1 MDSSPN
7 NRLQILQNRINQYDM
22 RFPVATIV
30 KETGLNKGYVS
41 AVLNGKKPISD
52 NFWDTF
58 DKKFPEKFKEDKKA
72 DPPPLADLLTQLMQ
86 KQNQLMEMQNKI
98 LETQKEDLIDKVK
111 EIHANSK
118 SALSYLQ
125 VILRATRAD
134 DGVIMDNQD
143 EQAGREAGSSARQAG
158 NLEIA
163 AAQQEQQTDKKK
175 QDGVRK

>member
-1 MDSSPN
+1 MDSIPN
-7 NRLQILQNRINQYDM
+7 NRLHDLQNRINQYGI

-58 DKKFPEKFKEDKKA
+58 NKKFPEKLKEDKKE
-72 DPPPLADLLTQLMQ
+72 DPPPIADLLTQLMQ

-98 LETQKEDLIDKVK
+98 LAEQKEDIIDKVK
-111 EIHANSK
+111 EIHTNSK
-118 SALSYLQ
+118 SALAYLQ
-125 VILRATRAD
+125 VILRANRAD
-134 DGVIMDNQD
+134 DAVIMDNQD

-163 AAQQEQQTDKKK
+163 AAQQENQKDKKK
-175 QDGVRK
+175 QHDVRK